1 MTSEADVQRMLET
14 PMEFAAAM
22 VLIDQR
28 GDIEAKHGQADALM
42 CELLNALGY
51 AQGVLIFEKMEKRYA

>member
-1 MTSEADVQRMLET
+1 MTSEADVQLFIEK

-22 VLIDQR
+22 VLIDQG
-28 GDIEAKHGQADALM
+28 GDIEGKHEQADALI

-51 AQGVLIFEKMEKRYA
+51 EQAVLIFEKMEKWYA